1 MKLIWTPEFSGC
13 PSLERLYLGYCINL
27 VKIHPSIGKLSRL
40 IVLDLEYC
48 YSLINLPSMSSK
60 MESLEVLNLYG
71 CSKLKEIEFE
81 GILKSL
87 SELYLGK
94 TAIKELP
101 SSIECF
107 TNLTILDLSDCQ
119 YLKCLP
125 TKFSGSLEKLYL
137 GGCINLVEIHPSIG
151 KLSRLIVLDLGF
163 CCSLINLPRMSSKM
177 VSLEILYLHGCS
189 KLKEIELEGILRR
202 LSELTLGELAHYYFT
217 THPLLNPGDC
227 QYLSVFGPPEFVK
240 LPEKLLELKRVKDCH
255 FIDNVMR
262 KIRHSL
268 HYGSL
273 FHYFVLNL
281 RIFQLFKLEVY
292 GYDERAQQ
300 RSGITLQ
307 KKRKKESGYDES
319 TQQRSSITLQKKRKK
334 KSGRVA
340 LHH

>member
-1 MKLIWTPEFSGC
+1 
-13 PSLERLYLGYCINL
+13 
-27 VKIHPSIGKLSRL
+27 
-40 IVLDLEYC
+40 
-48 YSLINLPSMSSK
+48 MSSK
-60 MESLEVLNLYG
+60 MESLEA
-71 CSKLKEIEFE
+71 
-81 GILKSL
+81 
-87 SELYLGK
+87 LYLVE

-107 TNLTILDLSDCQ
+107 TNLTILNLRDCQ

-125 TKFSGSLEKLYL
+125 TKFSGSLERLYL

-202 LSELTLGELAHYYFT
+202 LSKLSLGEYARYYFT

-227 QYLSVFGPPEFVK
+227 QYLSVFGPPEFA
-240 LPEKLLELKRVKDCH
+240 KLLEKLCESKRLMDFK
-255 FIDNVMR
+255 FSRNVMR
-262 KIRHSL
+262 EICHSF
-268 HYGSL
+268 HYRSL
-273 FHYFVLNL
+273 FHYSVRNL

-300 RSGITLQ
+300 RSRITLP
-307 KKRKKESGYDES
+307 KKRKKEIGYDES
-319 TQQRSSITLQKKRKK
+319 TQQRSSITLQRKRKK